1 MADLAADSSRVLPDT
16 GAQLRAIALLRW
28 QILKNSLRTMR
39 GRMEVVSWIFIG
51 FWFAALGLGGAFGI
65 AVGSW
70 WMVSHNRSDLL
81 AALFWPIFVFWI
93 CFPLVATAFTEVFD
107 SSNLLR
113 YPLRYSSFF
122 LVNLIY
128 GSLDGGTIVGLL
140 WLTGAA
146 FGISI
151 ARPSLAPWT
160 LLALAVFGAS
170 NIFLVRALFAWI
182 ERWLAQRKTRE
193 IMGIIFFLIIICFQF
208 IGPLTRQA
216 SRKHFQLPSYVSQAI
231 VIQKFLPAGLI
242 AGAIDGS
249 VRSDWLSAAGPLLLL
264 SAYAGAFCLLFHIR
278 LRRQYAGESFSE
290 TAFRERIRAEK
301 VATQSGWALPG
312 LSGQLAAVMEKEARY
327 LSRSGPMLFA
337 LIMPV
342 VVLLLF
348 HMGGGNPNRQNA
360 VAHNPDLAFPIG
372 AAYSLL
378 LLTNLIYNIFG
389 ADGPGIQFFF
399 VAPVRMHSVVVAKN
413 LVHGAVVALE
423 MGLVFLA
430 TYLMYGAPAPDVVS
444 ATLVGVLF
452 AIPLDFCVGNLL
464 SLYSPKKYDY
474 GAFGRQRAPGLT
486 VLASFGVQTLTI
498 GIGVIVVLISR
509 HYGSLWLATAIF
521 AILALASWALYQAV
535 LSRIDSIAASK
546 QESLISAIAKTG

>member
-1 MADLAADSSRVLPDT
+1 VADVAAAGAALVLPDT

-39 GRMEVVSWIFIG
+39 GRMEIVSWIFIG
-51 FWFAALGLGGAFGI
+51 FWFAALGLGGSFGI

-70 WMVSHNRSDLL
+70 WMVSHHRSDLL
-81 AALFWPIFVFWI
+81 AALFWPIFLFWI
-93 CFPLVATAFTEVFD
+93 LFPLVATAFTEVFD

-140 WLTGAA
+140 WLAGAA
-146 FGISI
+146 GGVSV
-151 ARPSLAPWT
+151 ARPSFALWT
-160 LLALAVFGAS
+160 VLALAVFGAA

-193 IMGIIFFLIIICFQF
+193 IMGIIFFLIIIGFQF
-208 IGPLTRQA
+208 IGPITRQA

-231 VIQKFLPAGLI
+231 AIQNFLPAGLI
-242 AGAIDGS
+242 AGAIDGAA
-249 VRSDWLSAAGPLLLL
+249 RSDWSPAAGSLLLL
-264 SAYAGAFCLLFHIR
+264 AAYAGAFCFLFHIR

-290 TAFRERIRAEK
+290 TASREK
-301 VATQSGWALPG
+301 VRADKVETQSGWALPG
-312 LSGQLAAVMEKEARY
+312 LSGQLAAIMEKEARY

-337 LIMPV
+337 LIMPI

-348 HMGGGNPNRQNA
+348 HMGGNPNRQSA
-360 VAHNPDLAFPIG
+360 VAHNPNLAFPIG

-378 LLTNLIYNIFG
+378 LLTNLIYNNFG
-389 ADGPGIQFFF
+389 ADGMGVQFFF
-399 VAPVRMHSVVVAKN
+399 VAPVTMRSVIIAKN
-413 LVHGAVVALE
+413 LVHGGVLALE
-423 MGLVFLA
+423 MCLVFLA
-430 TYLMYGAPAPDVVS
+430 TYLMYGEPAPDMVA

-486 VLASFGVQTLTI
+486 VLASFGVQALTI
-498 GIGVIVVLISR
+498 GIAVVVVLVSR
-509 HYGSLWLATAIF
+509 HYGSLWIATAVF
-521 AILALASWALYQAV
+521 AVLAFASWALYRAV
-535 LSRIDSIAASK
+535 LGRIDGIAASK
-546 QESLISAIAKTG
+546 RESLISIIAKTG